1 MGYLFFPVWKRRV
14 LYGILLSRMS
24 LEEWVM
30 SEKRPII
37 TVTGAEEY
45 KKDMEQIQEKLTKQG
60 CIVVSIGDYSKEP
73 LTMRMDKIDLAE
85 ELFVINPIWKIEET
99 TWMDICYARLT
110 GKNVSSLESLSYRE
124 IQDKENDF
132 LFQAEGLAQ
141 KQLEMA
147 QHNDYLDKRDFV
159 SFSYKGHTIYDPW
172 IREDMQSEPF
182 AWNLHED
189 TKTGVNPFE
198 YYGKKTA
205 ARFIVECVEKN
216 Q

>member
-99 TWMDICYARLT
+99 TWMDIL
-110 GKNVSSLESLSYRE
+110 SL
-124 IQDKENDF
+124 I
-132 LFQAEGLAQ
+132 
-141 KQLEMA
+141 
-147 QHNDYLDKRDFV
+147 H
-159 SFSYKGHTIYDPW
+159 I
-172 IREDMQSEPF
+172 
-182 AWNLHED
+182 
-189 TKTGVNPFE
+189 
-198 YYGKKTA
+198 
-205 ARFIVECVEKN
+205 
-216 Q
+216 

>member
-1 MGYLFFPVWKRRV
+1 
-14 LYGILLSRMS
+14 
-24 LEEWVM
+24 M

-37 TVTGAEEY
+37 TVTGA
-45 KKDMEQIQEKLTKQG
+45 KSTKDMEQIQEKLTKQG
-60 CIVVSIGDYSKEP
+60 CIVVSIGDYGRES
-73 LTMRMDKIDLAE
+73 LAMRMDKTDFAE
-85 ELFVINPIWKIEET
+85 ELFVINPICKIEET
-99 TWMDICYARLT
+99 TWSDICYARMV
-110 GKNVSSLESLSYRE
+110 GKDVSSLESLSYRE

-132 LFQAEGLAQ
+132 CSGRGLAQ

-147 QHNDYLDKRDFV
+147 QHNDYLDKGDFV

-172 IREDMQSEPF
+172 IREDMQGEPF

-189 TKTGVNPFE
+189 LKAGVNPFE
-198 YYGKKTA
+198 YYGKKTV

>member
-1 MGYLFFPVWKRRV
+1 
-14 LYGILLSRMS
+14 
-24 LEEWVM
+24 M

-60 CIVVSIGDYSKEP
+60 CIVVSIGDYGKEP

-99 TWMDICYARLT
+99 TWVDICYARMT
-110 GKNVSSLESLSYRE
+110 GKDVSSLESLSYRE

-147 QHNDYLDKRDFV
+147 QHNGYLDKRDFV

-189 TKTGVNPFE
+189 PKTGVNPFE

>member
-1 MGYLFFPVWKRRV
+1 
-14 LYGILLSRMS
+14 
-24 LEEWVM
+24 M

-45 KKDMEQIQEKLTKQG
+45 KTDMKQIQEKLTKQG
-60 CIVVSIGDYSKEP
+60 CIVVSIGDYGKES
-73 LTMRMDKIDLAE
+73 LVMRMDKIDLAE
-85 ELFVINPIWKIEET
+85 ELFVINPIWQVADI
-99 TWMDICYARLT
+99 TWADICYAHMT
-110 GKNVSSLESLSYRE
+110 GKDVSSLEALSYRE
-124 IQDKENDF
+124 IQDKERDF
-132 LFQAEGLAQ
+132 VYQAEDLAQ

-159 SFSYKGHTIYDPW
+159 SFSYKGHTVYDPW
-172 IREDMQSEPF
+172 IREDMQDKPF

-189 TKTGVNPFE
+189 SKAGVNPFE

-205 ARFIVECVEKN
+205 ARFIVEIVEKN